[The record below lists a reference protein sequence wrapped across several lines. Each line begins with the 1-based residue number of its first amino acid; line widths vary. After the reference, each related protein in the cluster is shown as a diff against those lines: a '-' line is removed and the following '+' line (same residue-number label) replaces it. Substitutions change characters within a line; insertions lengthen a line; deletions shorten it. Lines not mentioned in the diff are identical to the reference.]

1 MSKPRKLVNQQLF
14 LNKNSFVCKYFGEI
28 PISENEGLFGLLFQI
43 TFVWKMLSSDG
54 IYRP

>member
-1 MSKPRKLVNQQLF
+1 MVMFTARKFVNSAAL

-43 TFVWKMLSSDG
+43 TFV
-54 IYRP
+54 